1 MSERENV
8 TVEGQ
13 DNTPGFTKLEI
24 PSFPVS
30 WEKLTYA
37 AGLGADIILSGEA
50 ASRREELALVAFNI
64 VGFAAGRVLTG
75 NGEALVTETEVWT
88 DQQAGAEMRLLSSR
102 VAPPGSQAIAVPV
115 FIKRA
120 LVRWAVK
127 KIVEYGEQ
135 FLSS

>member
-1 MSERENV
+1 MSEHEHV
-8 TVEGQ
+8 TVERA
-13 DNTPGFTKLEI
+13 DDLTNKLEI
-24 PSFPVS
+24 VAFPSS

-75 NGEALVTETEVWT
+75 NGEALATETEEWT
-88 DQQAGAEMRLLSSR
+88 DQQAGAEMRLLASR
-102 VAPPGSQAIAVPV
+102 VAPAGTQAIAVPA

-127 KIVEYGEQ
+127 KVIEFGEQ
-135 FLSS
+135 YLGA